1 MNRQTPATKVRY
13 DYTKGSIRRGLLRL
27 AVPVY
32 LELTAWNIDV
42 VIELYWVGQ
51 LGANALAAMSF
62 GFMFL
67 SIGRSFGMGIRTA
80 GQALV
85 AQHVG
90 AGDLDSASLM
100 VGQTIILYIL
110 FFTPIIIVGIV
121 AAPHLMAM
129 LTSDSE
135 IIRLG
140 TMYIRASFAMVL
152 FIDGIFTLA
161 SMFRGAGE
169 PGYSLM
175 GMIVNTI
182 GVFLSIP
189 LLVYGAGPLPA
200 LGLAGTPLGLGAG
213 RLLGVLLMLYFL
225 FSGRCRIR
233 LKLAH
238 LRPHPAH
245 LFRIIELGWPV
256 WAQNLFERTAN
267 LVLISLISPFGAL
280 ALAAWGVG
288 NRVSQ
293 MGRMPGF
300 ALQGAVR
307 TMVGQNIGG
316 RRPDRARVAA
326 WITISIVFSILL
338 LTTIALF
345 IWAEQIIHFF
355 GLKGAAAPAG
365 VICFR
370 ILCIGTLFEGTRR
383 VVAGVF
389 EGASQTKPPMFVE
402 AIVRWMVMLPMAYVA
417 STLFGMAEIGIWWAV
432 SGSQVLGGLALFIWF
447 IFGWRRKAY
456 QENQVG

>member
-1 MNRQTPATKVRY
+1 
-13 DYTKGSIRRGLLRL
+13 
-27 AVPVY
+27 
-32 LELTAWNIDV
+32 
-42 VIELYWVGQ
+42 
-51 LGANALAAMSF
+51 
-62 GFMFL
+62 
-67 SIGRSFGMGIRTA
+67 
-80 GQALV
+80 
-85 AQHVG
+85 
-90 AGDLDSASLM
+90 
-100 VGQTIILYIL
+100 
-110 FFTPIIIVGIV
+110 
-121 AAPHLMAM
+121 M

-182 GVFLSIP
+182 GVVLSIP

-447 IFGWRRKAY
+447 VFGWRRKAY